1 MLRSDLGAGG
11 KFFEWLGE
19 VGATKENSHFFAP
32 LSVTGCFSFCQ
43 LCGMVVFFS
52 HLELWSRF
60 SSFLGYDFVGHLVR
74 DSLM

>member
-1 MLRSDLGAGG
+1 MLRSDSGAGG

-19 VGATKENSHFFAP
+19 VGATKENSYFLAP
-32 LSVTGCFSFCQ
+32 FITGCFSFCQ

-60 SSFLGYDFVGHLVR
+60 SSFLGYDFVGRLVP